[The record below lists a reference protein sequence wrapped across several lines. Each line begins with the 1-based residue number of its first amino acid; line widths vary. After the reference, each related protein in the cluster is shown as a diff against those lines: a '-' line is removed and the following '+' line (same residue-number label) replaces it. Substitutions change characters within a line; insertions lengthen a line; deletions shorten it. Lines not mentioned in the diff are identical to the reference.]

1 MSFAELTAQSHDI
14 DAQCISQNTR
24 KLYDYQI
31 HSYVSY
37 LASLSDAPAP
47 YPITEATVRVYL
59 TYRLQSGKSFNT
71 IKADLAALRW
81 AVRQTG
87 APDPTQSATFRNF
100 MNGLRRH
107 MGSDR
112 TPHEKKPMTPE
123 LLTKMAERVTSE
135 DDDKRIAFLAVITT
149 AFAGFLRCSEILAL
163 RVGDV
168 EMAKFA
174 TSMTLRICS
183 SKTDHFQK
191 GELCKIMRT
200 NTKYCAVSWMALY
213 LTQKSADPE
222 ERLFDIEP
230 QKLRKKLRKWLI
242 AVGVS
247 EEDAPFY
254 STHSCRAGG
263 ATTAAKN
270 GIQDSVI
277 QRHGRWR
284 STCFMKYTRMERTE
298 AGEIVTIK
306 L

>member
-1 MSFAELTAQSHDI
+1 MAAHSQELDE
-14 DAQCISQNTR
+14 QCISQNTR
-24 KLYDYQI
+24 KLYDYEV
-31 HSYVSY
+31 HSYASY
-37 LASLSDAPAP
+37 ISSLPDAPPA

-59 TYRLQSGKSFNT
+59 THRLESGKSFNT

-87 APDPTQSATFRNF
+87 GPDPTQSATFQKF
-100 MNGLRRH
+100 MKGIRRY
-107 MGSDR
+107 MGSDT
-112 TPHEKKPMTPE
+112 TPHEKRPMTPE
-123 LLTKMAERVTSE
+123 LLTKMAARVTSE
-135 DDDKRIAFLAVITT
+135 DDDKRIAFMAVITT
-149 AFAGFLRCSEILAL
+149 AFAGFLRCSEILGL
-163 RVGDV
+163 TVGDV
-168 EMAKFA
+168 EVAPFA
-174 TSMTLRICS
+174 ASMTLRIRS
-183 SKTDHFQK
+183 SKTDQFAR

-200 NTKYCAVSWMALY
+200 NTKYCAVSWMTLY
-213 LTQKSADPE
+213 LTQRGTDPE

-230 QKLRKKLRKWLI
+230 QKLRAKLRKWLI
-242 AVGVS
+242 AVGVD
-247 EEDAPFY
+247 EQDAAFY

-298 AGEIVTIK
+298 AGEIVTVK